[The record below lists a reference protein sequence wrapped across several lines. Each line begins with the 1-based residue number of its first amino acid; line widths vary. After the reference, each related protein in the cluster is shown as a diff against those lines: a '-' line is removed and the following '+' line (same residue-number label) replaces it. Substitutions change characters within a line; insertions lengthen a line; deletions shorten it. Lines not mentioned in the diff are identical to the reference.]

1 MKGRGA
7 MSNGGSR
14 ANMGMMTIG
23 GEWKVGV
30 VKLIWVAIS
39 GCR

>member
-23 GEWKVGV
+23 GEWKGGV